1 MGARVAIVGATGA
14 VGEEMRR
21 QLDQRGFP
29 LDGPPVFL
37 ASERSAG
44 RRLPWQDG
52 EVEVRAISPESFDGV
67 DIALFSAGGA
77 RSKEW
82 APVAAERGAV
92 VIDNSSA
99 FRGEEDVPLV
109 VSEVNPEAI
118 RFRPRGIIANP
129 NCTTMVLMVAAKPLH
144 DAFGLTERVATSYQA
159 AGGAGRTGIEELITQ
174 AAAMLERSELLVGQ
188 GAEVEAGIDAATF
201 SRAIAFNVL
210 AHCGNFTDARY
221 TDEEW
226 KLVHESRKILSLP
239 ALRVSPTCV
248 RVPVVVGHAIAAR
261 MTFAEPVA
269 REAAMAALAA
279 APGLIVEDGTGQ
291 DGEPLAYPTPLASAG
306 RDEVLV
312 GRVRE
317 DLADPSSLNL
327 WVVGDNL
334 LKGAALNTVQLAELV
349 VAEGCAARH
358 PGRSDRFRGRA
369 PAVAWTYVTRPM
381 GQDVTTAGGSA

>member
-21 QLDQRGFP
+21 QLGRRAFP
-29 LDGPPVFL
+29 LEGDPVFL

-44 RRLPWQDG
+44 KRLPWRGG
-52 EVEVRAISPESFDGV
+52 EVEVRAITAEAFDGV

-82 APVAAERGAV
+82 APIAAERGAV

-99 FRGEEDVPLV
+99 FRRDEDVPLV
-109 VSEVNPEAI
+109 VSEVNPAAI
-118 RFRPRGIIANP
+118 ARRPRGIVANP

-144 DAFGLTERVATSYQA
+144 DAFGLTDMVATSYQA
-159 AGGAGRTGIEELITQ
+159 AGGAGRTGIEELLDQ
-174 AAAMLERSELLVGQ
+174 ARAMVESSERLVGD
-188 GAEVEAGIDAATF
+188 GAAVEAGVAAQTF
-201 SRAIAFNVL
+201 SKAIAFNVL
-210 AHCGNFTDARY
+210 AHCGAFTDARY

-226 KLVHESRKILSLP
+226 KLVHESRKILGLP

-261 MTFAEPVA
+261 LTFAEPVE
-269 REAAMAALAA
+269 RDAAMAALAV
-279 APGLIVEDGTGQ
+279 APGLIVEDGTGLE
-291 DGEPLAYPTPLASAG
+291 GEVLAYPTPLASAG

-317 DLADPSSLNL
+317 DLGDPYSLNL

-349 VAEGCAARH
+349 VAEG
-358 PGRSDRFRGRA
+358 
-369 PAVAWTYVTRPM
+369 
-381 GQDVTTAGGSA
+381 

>member
-1 MGARVAIVGATGA
+1 MGARIAIVGATGA

-21 QLDQRGFP
+21 QLARRDFP
-29 LDGPPVFL
+29 LEGEPVFL

-44 RRLPWQDG
+44 KQLPFGAG
-52 EVEVRAISPESFDGV
+52 EVEVQPITPEAFDGV

-82 APVAAERGAV
+82 APIAAERGAV

-99 FRGEEDVPLV
+99 FRQEEDVPLV

-118 RFRPRGIIANP
+118 AHRPRGIIANP

-144 DAFGLTERVATSYQA
+144 DAFGLTEMVATSYQA
-159 AGGAGRTGIEELITQ
+159 AGGAGRTGIEELLAQ
-174 AAAMLERSELLVGQ
+174 SRAMLDRADELVTA
-188 GAEVEAGIDAATF
+188 GAEVEAGVDAETF
-201 SRAIAFNVL
+201 SKAIAFNVL
-210 AHCGNFTDARY
+210 AHCGSFTDGRY

-226 KLVHESRKILSLP
+226 KLVRESRKILNLP

-248 RVPVVVGHAIAAR
+248 RVPVVVGHAIAGR
-261 MTFAEPVA
+261 LSFTEPVE
-269 REAAMAALAA
+269 RDAAMAVLAG

-291 DGEPLAYPTPLASAG
+291 EGEALAYPTPLASAG

-317 DLADPSSLNL
+317 DLADPHSLNL

-349 VAEGCAARH
+349 A
-358 PGRSDRFRGRA
+358 
-369 PAVAWTYVTRPM
+369 
-381 GQDVTTAGGSA
+381 AGG

>member
-21 QLDQRGFP
+21 QLDRRAFP
-29 LDGPPVFL
+29 LDGDPVFL

-44 RRLPWQDG
+44 KRLPWRDG
-52 EVEVRAISPESFDGV
+52 EVEVGVITPEAFDGV

-77 RSKEW
+77 RSREW
-82 APVAAERGAV
+82 APIAAERGAV

-99 FRGEEDVPLV
+99 FRRDEDVPLV
-109 VSEVNPEAI
+109 VSEVNPAAI
-118 RFRPRGIIANP
+118 SRRPRGIIANP

-144 DAFGLTERVATSYQA
+144 DAFGLTDMVATSYQA
-159 AGGAGRTGIEELITQ
+159 AGGAGRTGIEELLDQ
-174 AAAMLERSELLVGQ
+174 ARRMIERSEQLVGD
-188 GAEVEAGIDAATF
+188 GATVESGVEAQTF
-201 SRAIAFNVL
+201 SKAIAFNVL
-210 AHCGNFTDARY
+210 AHCGAFTDARY

-226 KLVHESRKILSLP
+226 KLVHESRKILDLP

-261 MTFAEPVA
+261 LTFAEPVE
-269 REAAMAALAA
+269 RDAAMAALAD
-279 APGLIVEDGTGQ
+279 APGLLVEDGTGLE
-291 DGEPLAYPTPLASAG
+291 GEALAYPTPLASAG

-317 DLADPSSLNL
+317 DLGDPHSLNL

-349 VAEGCAARH
+349 AAEG
-358 PGRSDRFRGRA
+358 
-369 PAVAWTYVTRPM
+369 
-381 GQDVTTAGGSA
+381 

>member
-14 VGEEMRR
+14 VGEELRR
-21 QLDQRGFP
+21 QLDRRAFP
-29 LDGPPVFL
+29 LDGDPVFL

-44 RRLPWQDG
+44 KRLPWRDG
-52 EVEVRAISPESFDGV
+52 EVEVRAITPEAFDGV

-82 APVAAERGAV
+82 APIAAERGAV

-99 FRGEEDVPLV
+99 FRRDEDVPLV
-109 VSEVNPEAI
+109 VSEVNPAAI
-118 RFRPRGIIANP
+118 ARRPRGIVANP

-144 DAFGLTERVATSYQA
+144 DAFGLTDMVATSYQA
-159 AGGAGRTGIEELITQ
+159 AGGAGRTGIEELLDQ
-174 AAAMLERSELLVGQ
+174 ARTMIGRSEQLVGD
-188 GAEVEAGIDAATF
+188 GATVEADVEAQTF
-201 SRAIAFNVL
+201 SKPIAFNVL
-210 AHCGNFTDARY
+210 AHCGAFADARY

-226 KLVHESRKILSLP
+226 KLVHESRKILGLP

-261 MTFAEPVA
+261 LTFAEPVE
-269 REAAMAALAA
+269 RDAAMAALAD
-279 APGLIVEDGTGQ
+279 APGLLVEDGTGLE
-291 DGEPLAYPTPLASAG
+291 GEALAYPTPLASAG

-317 DLADPSSLNL
+317 DLGDPHSLNL

-349 VAEGCAARH
+349 AAEG
-358 PGRSDRFRGRA
+358 
-369 PAVAWTYVTRPM
+369 
-381 GQDVTTAGGSA
+381 

>member
-1 MGARVAIVGATGA
+1 MGARIAIVGATGA

-21 QLDQRGFP
+21 QLARRRFP
-29 LDGPPVFL
+29 LDGEPVFL

-44 RRLPWQDG
+44 KRLPFGSG
-52 EVEVRAISPESFDGV
+52 EVEVQAITPDAFDGV

-82 APVAAERGAV
+82 APIAAERGAV

-99 FRGEEDVPLV
+99 FRQEEDVPLV

-118 RFRPRGIIANP
+118 GHRPRGIIANP

-144 DAFGLTERVATSYQA
+144 DAFGLTEMVATSYQA
-159 AGGAGRTGIEELITQ
+159 AGGAGRTGIEELLAQ
-174 AAAMLERSELLVGQ
+174 SRAMLDRADELVTA
-188 GAEVEAGIDAATF
+188 GAEVEGGVDAETF
-201 SRAIAFNVL
+201 SKAIAFNVL
-210 AHCGNFTDARY
+210 AHCGSFTDERY

-226 KLVHESRKILSLP
+226 KLVRESRKILNLP

-248 RVPVVVGHAIAAR
+248 RVPVVVGHAIAGR
-261 MTFAEPVA
+261 LSFTEPVE
-269 REAAMAALAA
+269 RDAAMAALAS

-291 DGEPLAYPTPLASAG
+291 EGETLAYPTPLASAG

-317 DLADPSSLNL
+317 DLADPHSLNL

-349 VAEGCAARH
+349 A
-358 PGRSDRFRGRA
+358 
-369 PAVAWTYVTRPM
+369 
-381 GQDVTTAGGSA
+381 AGG

>member
-1 MGARVAIVGATGA
+1 MGVRIAVVGATGA

-21 QLDQRGFP
+21 QLERRDFP
-29 LDGPPVFL
+29 VEGEPLYL

-44 RRLPWQDG
+44 RKLPWKDG
-52 EVEVRAISPESFDGV
+52 EVEVRAITPEAFDGV
-67 DIALFSAGGA
+67 DVALFSAGGA

-82 APVAAERGAV
+82 APIAAERGAV

-99 FRGEEDVPLV
+99 FRRDEDVPLV
-109 VSEVNPEAI
+109 VSEVNPDAI
-118 RFRPRGIIANP
+118 RYRPRGIVANP

-144 DAFGLTERVATSYQA
+144 AAFGLTEMVATSYQA
-159 AGGAGRTGIEELITQ
+159 AGGAGRTGIDVLLEQ
-174 AAAMLERSELLVGQ
+174 ARAMLEDADRLVGD
-188 GAEVEAGIDAATF
+188 GAAVQAGYPDPAAF
-201 SRAIAFNVL
+201 SKAIAFNVL
-210 AHCGNFTDARY
+210 AHCGSFTEERY

-261 MTFAEPVA
+261 MTFAQPVD
-269 REAAMAALAA
+269 REAAMEALAA
-279 APGLIVEDGTGQ
+279 APGLLVEDGTGL
-291 DGEPLAYPTPLASAG
+291 DGEDLAYPTPLASAG

-312 GRVRE
+312 GRVRQ
-317 DLADPSSLNL
+317 DLGDPYSLNL

-349 VAEGCAARH
+349 ASEN
-358 PGRSDRFRGRA
+358 
-369 PAVAWTYVTRPM
+369 T
-381 GQDVTTAGGSA
+381 

>member
-1 MGARVAIVGATGA
+1 MGARVAVVGATGA

-21 QLDQRGFP
+21 QLDRRAFP
-29 LDGPPVFL
+29 LDGDPVFL

-44 RRLPWQDG
+44 RRLPWRDG
-52 EVEVRAISPESFDGV
+52 EVEVRAISPEAFDGV

-77 RSKEW
+77 RSREW

-99 FRGEEDVPLV
+99 FRRDEDVPLV
-109 VSEVNPEAI
+109 VAEVNPEAVAY
-118 RFRPRGIIANP
+118 RPRGIIANP

-144 DAFGLTERVATSYQA
+144 DAFGLTSMVATSYQA
-159 AGGAGRTGIEELITQ
+159 AGGAGRTGIDELVEQSTALLGRAEQ
-174 AAAMLERSELLVGQ
+174 LVGD
-188 GAEVEAGIDAATF
+188 GATAEASVEAHTF
-201 SRAIAFNVL
+201 SKPIAFNVL
-210 AHCGNFTDARY
+210 AHCGTFTDARY

-226 KLVHESRKILSLP
+226 KLVHESRKILGLP

-261 MTFAEPVA
+261 LTFAEPVG
-269 REAAMAALAA
+269 RQAAMSALAT
-279 APGLIVEDGTGQ
+279 APGLLVEDGTGG

-317 DLADPSSLNL
+317 DLGDPHSLNL

-349 VAEGCAARH
+349 VAER
-358 PGRSDRFRGRA
+358 
-369 PAVAWTYVTRPM
+369 
-381 GQDVTTAGGSA
+381 

>member
-1 MGARVAIVGATGA
+1 MGARIAVVGATGA

-21 QLDQRGFP
+21 QLERRSFP
-29 LDGPPVFL
+29 IEGEPLFL

-44 RRLPWQDG
+44 RKLPWRDG
-52 EVEVRAISPESFDGV
+52 EVEVRAISPEAFDGV
-67 DIALFSAGGA
+67 DVALFSAGGA
-77 RSKEW
+77 RSKQW
-82 APVAAERGAV
+82 APIAAERGAV

-99 FRGEEDVPLV
+99 FRRDEDVPLV

-118 RFRPRGIIANP
+118 RHRPRGIVANP

-144 DAFGLTERVATSYQA
+144 AAFGLTEMVATSYQA
-159 AGGAGRTGIEELITQ
+159 AGGAGRTGIDVLLEQ
-174 AAAMLERSELLVGQ
+174 ARAMLEHADRLVGD
-188 GAEVEAGIDAATF
+188 GAAVEADYPDPDAF
-201 SRAIAFNVL
+201 SKAIAFNVL
-210 AHCGNFTDARY
+210 AHCGSFTDERY

-261 MTFAEPVA
+261 MTFAQPVE
-269 REAAMAALAA
+269 RDAAMEALRA
-279 APGLIVEDGTGQ
+279 APGLLVEDGTGL

-312 GRVRE
+312 GRVRA
-317 DLADPSSLNL
+317 DLGDPYSLNL

-349 VAEGCAARH
+349 VSE
-358 PGRSDRFRGRA
+358 S
-369 PAVAWTYVTRPM
+369 T
-381 GQDVTTAGGSA
+381 